1 MNLTRMLRHLFTSRW
16 SVRRR
21 FDAATLARIE
31 AAIRD
36 VEGQHAGEIR
46 FAVEPALDMPGLLRG
61 ETPRERALEVF
72 GLLGVWD
79 TEQNN
84 GVLLYVLLADRDVEI
99 LADRGIAQRVAQ
111 ADWDRLSEEMR
122 VQYRAG
128 RFAEGSV
135 AGVLGVGAL
144 LARHFPGGKPDRDE
158 LPNQPVLL

>member
-1 MNLTRMLRHLFTSRW
+1 MNLGRLLRHFFTSRW

-31 AAIRD
+31 AAIRE
-36 VEGQHAGEIR
+36 VEGRHSGEIR
-46 FAVEPALDMPGLLRG
+46 FAVEPALDLPDLVRG
-61 ETPRERALEVF
+61 ETPRERALQIF

-79 TEQNN
+79 TEDNN

-99 LADRGIAQRVAQ
+99 VADRGIARRVPQ
-111 ADWDRLSEEMR
+111 ADWDRLSEEIR
-122 VQYRAG
+122 SHYRAD
-128 RFAEGSV
+128 RFADGSV

-144 LARHFPGGKPDRDE
+144 LARHFPGGRGDANE

>member
-1 MNLTRMLRHLFTSRW
+1 MNIGRVLRHLFTSRW

-31 AAIRD
+31 GAIRE

-46 FAVEPALDMPGLLRG
+46 FAVEPALDLPDLLRG
-61 ETPRERALEVF
+61 ETPRERALQVF
-72 GLLGVWD
+72 GLLGAWD

-99 LADRGIAQRVAQ
+99 VADRGIARRVPQ
-111 ADWDRLSEEMR
+111 ADWDRLCDEMR
-122 VQYRAG
+122 GHYRAG
-128 RFAEGSV
+128 RYAEGSV
-135 AGVLGVGAL
+135 AGVLGVGTL
-144 LARHFPGGKPDRDE
+144 LARHFPGGEGDANE